1 MLTRSRRRL
10 CADYLSVLR
19 SLVEAQNIRRRRHGW
34 GKSRWIVWIYFTL
47 CLHPEQTLNKLCA
60 FSRGSETRDNFMG
73 FYAPIVTISRLEFF
87 VAVISRLA
95 VPVYLLFFY
104 TPHLHSSDYSKI
116 IFAST
121 LWCLLVYVIEHEVYM
136 ATEESDIFQLVAK
149 FDRRYNPSRR

>member
-1 MLTRSRRRL
+1 MLTKSRRRL
-10 CADYLSVLR
+10 CADYLSVLW
-19 SLVEAQNIRRRRHGW
+19 SLVDAQNIRRRRHGW
-34 GKSRWIVWIYFTL
+34 SKSKWIVWIYFTL
-47 CLHPEQTLNKLCA
+47 CFHPKHTLEKL
-60 FSRGSETRDNFMG
+60 RGFANGNETRANFIG
-73 FYAPIVTISRLEFF
+73 FYAPIVTITRLEFF

-104 TPHLHSSDYSKI
+104 MPHLHSADYSKI

-121 LWCLLVYVIEHEVYM
+121 LWCLLVYVIEHDVYM